1 MPDASTIFVTYD
13 GDAHWLECFA
23 NDQDAEHGDIVCPV
37 GAGDGWGDLAAR
49 VAAHQAEHGCRAAT
63 DAS

>member
-13 GDAHWLECFA
+13 GDTHWLECFA
-23 NDQDAEHGDIVCPV
+23 NDPDAEDGDIVCPV